1 MEQELFNTKKLYAVN
16 HTDIALK
23 KDSSCLV
30 ERETVSEHTALLKV
44 FKSKARAEKFIKDW
58 YEKWPDVGYVPN
70 GGACINRKVP
80 FNGESATVEYVLF
93 GTSQVCEVYSLQ
105 EVDFD
110 DIDDEPEISEMQ
122 LEIDRAVISACNEYF
137 KKLDDL
143 KTNDELLHRAIS
155 RVIGKKC
162 CEITFEEEKQQ
173 LLAHPEVLEAFKLF
187 FDGQMLSHLD

>member
-23 KDSSCLV
+23 KVSGLLV
-30 ERETVSEHTALLKV
+30 ERDTVCENTTLLKV
-44 FKSKARAEKFIKDW
+44 FKSKVRAEKFVKDW
-58 YEKWPDVGYVPN
+58 YEKWPDIGIVPN
-70 GGACINRKVP
+70 GGACINNKVP
-80 FNGESATVEYVLF
+80 FNGTSATVEYCLF
-93 GTSQVCEVYSLQ
+93 GTSQVCETYSIQ

-122 LEIDRAVISACNEYF
+122 LEIDRAVIASCNEYF
-137 KKLDDL
+137 RKLDDL

-173 LLAHPEVLEAFKLF
+173 LLSHPEVLEAFKLF
-187 FDGQMLSHLD
+187 FDGQILSHLD